1 MDMIEPEKTGQTVN
15 VAALL
20 GEMAQKHPYTRAVVC
35 PLKTNSDF
43 GTAYTHLTF
52 RQLDRESDCLAHGL
66 VKIGIKRGTRT
77 ILMVK
82 PSLAFFVLTFA
93 LFKTGAIPVVVDPGM
108 GLKRM
113 LNCLAES
120 KASAFIGI
128 PMAHAVRIC
137 APKYFKDVNVAVTV
151 GKKWFWGGPTL
162 KDLRQTPWQPFPMAQ
177 TQPSDT
183 AAILF
188 TTGSTGPAKGVVY
201 THGVF
206 NAQVQQIKNHFD
218 IKPGEID
225 LPTFPLFAL
234 FDPALG
240 MTAVIPDMDPTRPA
254 KVNPERIIE
263 PILNHGITNMFA
275 SPALLNRVGRYGEAH
290 GIKLPSINR
299 VISAGAPALPDN
311 LERFSGMLNPDSEI
325 FPGYGATEA
334 MPVSVMGSHEILEK
348 TRHLS
353 EQGYG
358 ICVGRV
364 LPDLKVQVIGIS
376 DEPISLW
383 SPDLVVH
390 DGEIGEI
397 VVKGD
402 LVTRQYFKRKRDDLL
417 AKIEDGTA
425 FWHRMGDLGW
435 IDSEKRLWYCGRKS
449 QRVITPEQTFF
460 TIPCEAIFNRHA
472 DVFRSAMVGVGPRHK
487 QKPVIC
493 IELEQRA
500 RKKNKNKIMEELRTL
515 AQESVLTKNMD
526 TFLFHKSF
534 PVDIRHNS
542 KIFRE
547 ILTAWAEKKL
557 K

>member
-1 MDMIEPEKTGQTVN
+1 MIESDTTGQTVN
-15 VAALL
+15 VATLL
-20 GEMAQKHPYTRAVVC
+20 GEMARKHPYKRAVVC
-35 PLKTNSDF
+35 PLKSNPEF
-43 GTAYTHLTF
+43 ETAYTHLTF

-66 VKIGIKRGTRT
+66 VKNGIKRGTRT

-82 PSLAFFVLTFA
+82 PSLAFFVITFA
-93 LFKTGAIPVVVDPGM
+93 LYKTGAVPVVVDPGM

-128 PMAHAVRIC
+128 PLAHAVRIC
-137 APKYFKDVNVAVTV
+137 APKYFQDVNVAITV

-162 KDLRQTPWQPFPMAQ
+162 RDLRHTPWQSFPIAP

-206 NAQVQQIKNHFD
+206 NAQVEQIKNRFN
-218 IKPGEID
+218 IQPGEID

-254 KVNPERIIE
+254 KVNPKRIIE

-275 SPALLNRVGRYGEAH
+275 SPALLNRVGRYGEEH
-290 GIKLPSINR
+290 GIKLPSLNR

-348 TRHLS
+348 TRQLS

-364 LPDLKVQVIGIS
+364 LPGLKVQVIGIS
-376 DEPISLW
+376 DEPISQW
-383 SPDLVVH
+383 SQDLPVP

-397 VVKGD
+397 VVKGEW
-402 LVTRQYFKRKRDDLL
+402 VTRQYFRRKRDDLL
-417 AKIEDGTA
+417 AKIEDGPS
-425 FWHRMGDLGW
+425 FWHRMGDVGW

-449 QRVITPEQTFF
+449 QRVITPEQTLF
-460 TIPCEAIFNRHA
+460 TIPCEAIFNRHK
-472 DVFRSAMVGVGPRHK
+472 DVFRSALVGIGPRQK

-493 IELEQRA
+493 IELEQSA
-500 RKKNKNKIMEELRTL
+500 KQKSKSKIREELKAL
-515 AQESVLTKNMD
+515 AQKSVLTQGMD
-526 TFLFHKSF
+526 TFLFHTSF

-547 ILTAWAEKKL
+547 ILTTWAEKKI